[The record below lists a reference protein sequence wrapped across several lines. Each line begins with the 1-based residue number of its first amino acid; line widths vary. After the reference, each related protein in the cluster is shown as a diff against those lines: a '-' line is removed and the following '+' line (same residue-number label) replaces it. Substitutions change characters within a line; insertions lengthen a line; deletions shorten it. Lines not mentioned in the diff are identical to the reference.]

1 MSSISLPPV
10 AKSFYT
16 FCKKCETDRYHTVL
30 AHPTSTTAKIK
41 CEVCAK
47 TSTWKVPSTAAQKKR
62 KAADAAGKSPRARS
76 SHREQWEL
84 LLNSNATAEEQD
96 YNLKKKFEAN
106 TLLKHPK
113 FGRGFIKST
122 QSDKIEVVFE
132 DEVKMLMHN
141 RV

>member
-1 MSSISLPPV
+1 MTTISLPPV

-16 FCKKCETDRYHTVL
+16 FCKKCETDRYQTVL
-30 AHPTSTTAKIK
+30 THPTSTSAKIK

-47 TSTWKVPSTAAQKKR
+47 TSTWKLPTTAAEKKR
-62 KAADAAGKSPRARS
+62 KASANAGKSPRARS

-84 LLNSNATAEEQD
+84 LLSSNATAAEED
-96 YNLKKKFEAN
+96 YNLKKKFEPN

-113 FGRGFIKST
+113 FGRGFVRAT
-122 QSDKIEVVFE
+122 QPDKIEVVFE

>member
-1 MSSISLPPV
+1 MTTISLPPV

-41 CEVCAK
+41 CEVCGK
-47 TSTWKVPSTAAQKKR
+47 TGTWKAPSTAAAKKR
-62 KAADAAGKSPRARS
+62 KAGEAAARSPRARS
-76 SHREQWEL
+76 SHREQWESL
-84 LLNSNATAEEQD
+84 LQTNAAAEEND
-96 YNLKKKFEAN
+96 YNLKKKFEVN

-113 FGRGFIKST
+113 FGRGFIRAA

-141 RV
+141 RN

>member
-1 MSSISLPPV
+1 MASMSLPPV

-16 FCKKCETDRYHTVL
+16 LCKKCDTDRYHTVL

-47 TSTWKVPSTAAQKKR
+47 TSTWKVPSTAAAKKR
-62 KAADAAGKSPRARS
+62 AATEAAGRSPRARN
-76 SHREQWEL
+76 SHREQWQTLCGTE
-84 LLNSNATAEEQD
+84 AKADEQA
-96 YNLKKKFEAN
+96 YNLKKKFEVN
-106 TLLKHPK
+106 TILNHPK

-122 QSDKIEVVFE
+122 QIDKIEVVFE

-141 RV
+141 RT